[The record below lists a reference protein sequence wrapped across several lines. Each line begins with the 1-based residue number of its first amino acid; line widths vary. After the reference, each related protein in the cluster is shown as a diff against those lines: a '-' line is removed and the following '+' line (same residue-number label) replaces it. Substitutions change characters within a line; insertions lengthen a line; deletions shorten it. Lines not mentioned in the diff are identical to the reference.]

1 MRPHLGLAMGF
12 VSLAATAA
20 DRTRRIARRGQLRI
34 LEFRRPAH
42 DHRRGLFDE
51 AQPLAGRNRR
61 QRRHGARLVQG
72 PAADRDEDRPDPG
85 LSQRPA
91 QRRPRADRGP
101 VRPWGEPRAG
111 GTVRDRVRVR
121 RPHLPQRQRNP
132 GPGPSHVRSG
142 RRREPERRRRPGR
155 HRRVHDQHPAGLR
168 RQRRDR
174 RAGGLYPQQPGADRL
189 GRDRKRHPDRSP
201 RRERFSTAER
211 VRTGSTANPA
221 WTT

>member
-85 LSQRPA
+85 LY
-91 QRRPRADRGP
+91 
-101 VRPWGEPRAG
+101 
-111 GTVRDRVRVR
+111 
-121 RPHLPQRQRNP
+121 
-132 GPGPSHVRSG
+132 SG
-142 RRREPERRRRPGR
+142 RRSDVLELIGGPFAPGGSLEP
-155 HRRVHDQHPAGLR
+155 
-168 RQRRDR
+168 
-174 RAGGLYPQQPGADRL
+174 GGLSEIEFEYVDPTFLSVSGTRARTVSR
-189 GRDRKRHPDRSP
+189 G
-201 RRERFSTAER
+201 ERA
-211 VRTGSTANPA
+211 PP
-221 WTT
+221 